1 MLNQAKLLSSG
12 NVHIHLS
19 FSWGEACKPAI
30 LCISLES
37 QRASDSMPDR
47 YSYALQQGTVFWEL
61 PGKLSSAS
69 NGNLLN
75 LAEAFLGF
83 NLFKLPK
90 KKSKTHMKIWASAS
104 AWGAPRC
111 GAEWSFQSS
120 QKCTEQLLIVLHEL
134 GIETYVLRGAQSV
147 LIYPTWAC
155 DDCNLSMVQWNYR
168 Q

>member
-1 MLNQAKLLSSG
+1 MLNKAKLLSSG

-19 FSWGEACKPAI
+19 LSWGEACKPAI

-83 NLFKLPK
+83 NLFKLQK
-90 KKSKTHMKIWASAS
+90 RNRKRAWKSEPA
-104 AWGAPRC
+104 R
-111 GAEWSFQSS
+111 
-120 QKCTEQLLIVLHEL
+120 QLGVLHGVERCEVSNQAKSARSSSSLSFMNRESKHMSFVEL
-134 GIETYVLRGAQSV
+134 KV
-147 LIYPTWAC
+147 C
-155 DDCNLSMVQWNYR
+155 
-168 Q
+168 